1 MEKQVKSHAFMK
13 FSRDSPLHE
22 ILNWLETKKHKILE
36 VMHLGERA
44 VNSIMICMYLYCLV
58 VGFVSIF
65 NSGLFFN
72 ISPEKHFVGMADVEA
87 AIKEMFQAPH
97 IQVSRTL

>member
-13 FSRDSPLHE
+13 FSRDSYCIVPLHE

-36 VMHLGERA
+36 VMHLGEKA

-58 VGFVSIF
+58 VGSVSIF
-65 NSGLFFN
+65 QLRSVF
-72 ISPEKHFVGMADVEA
+72 
-87 AIKEMFQAPH
+87 
-97 IQVSRTL
+97 